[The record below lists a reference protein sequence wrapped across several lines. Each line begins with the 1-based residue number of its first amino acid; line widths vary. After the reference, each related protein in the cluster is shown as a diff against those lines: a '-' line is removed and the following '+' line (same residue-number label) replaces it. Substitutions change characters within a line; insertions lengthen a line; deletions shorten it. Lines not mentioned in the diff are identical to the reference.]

1 MTNVL
6 QQLKKVGC
14 HIEETNNSLIITKA
28 DSIKPLNIETKV
40 YPGFPTDLQAQWI
53 SIMILANGKSK
64 VTDNVYYD
72 RFSHVPELNRFG
84 ANIKLKK
91 NTAYIKGVKRNNW
104 SSCDVY

>member
-1 MTNVL
+1 MAAGALLGKIKLNNLNPKHLTNVL

-28 DSIKPLNIETKV
+28 DSIKPLNIETEV

-84 ANIKLKK
+84 RILN
-91 NTAYIKGVKRNNW
+91 
-104 SSCDVY
+104 